1 MNVLLVE
8 DDPALRKTAAAAL
21 ALCGHEVT
29 STEDGLQALAE
40 VDAQRPHIVVLDL
53 HMPDMDGWEF
63 LRRFRA
69 MPDCAEI
76 PVVVMSAAVRVAVDE
91 LDAQAFFAKP
101 FDLDEFIDVVEQLLA
116 VPTGHG
122 QPHARPHNER
132 A

>member
-21 ALCGHEVT
+21 TLCGHDVA
-29 STEDGLQALAE
+29 SAEDGFEALTH
-40 VDAQRPHIVVLDL
+40 VDALRPHIVVLDL

-69 MPDCAEI
+69 LPDCAAI
-76 PVVVMSAAVRVAVDE
+76 PVVVMSAEVRVAVDE
-91 LDAQAFFAKP
+91 LDVQAFFPKP
-101 FDLDEFIDVVEQLLA
+101 FDLDEFIDVVEQFLA
-116 VPTGHG
+116 APTGHG
-122 QPHARPHNER
+122 QPHAGPRNEH

>member
-1 MNVLLVE
+1 
-8 DDPALRKTAAAAL
+8 
-21 ALCGHEVT
+21 LCGHEVT
-29 STEDGLQALAE
+29 PAEDGIEALARVE
-40 VDAQRPHIVVLDL
+40 ALRPHLVVLDL

-69 MPDCAEI
+69 MPGCAAI

-91 LDAQAFFAKP
+91 LEVQAFFAKP

-122 QPHARPHNER
+122 RPHAGPRIER